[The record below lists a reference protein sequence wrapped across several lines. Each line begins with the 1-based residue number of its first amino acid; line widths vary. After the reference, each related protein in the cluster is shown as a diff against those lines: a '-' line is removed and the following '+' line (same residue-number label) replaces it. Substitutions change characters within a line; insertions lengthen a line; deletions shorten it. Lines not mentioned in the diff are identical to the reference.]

1 MGRQCAQLTNLSA
14 EKNRQQHARKCS
26 APHRRAGSVR
36 VEDTDPGAA
45 PLFLAVLGKMPAS
58 AHDTFFFSDSVLSFE
73 KLRFYAIK
81 KCHALKRRLQELF
94 YVFDQYH
101 CRTLVFGTFLGGR
114 Y

>member
-36 VEDTDPGAA
+36 VEDTDLGAA
-45 PLFLAVLGKMPAS
+45 PHFLPSIKTVGKTRLS
-58 AHDTFFFSDSVLSFE
+58 AHDTFFSSDSVLSFE
-73 KLRFYAIK
+73 KLRFYSIK
-81 KCHALKRRLQELF
+81 KCHALKRSLQEPF

-101 CRTLVFGTFLGGR
+101 CRTLI
-114 Y
+114 